1 MMNQNLN
8 QNVFAAAATTVANMT
23 TTENGHTA
31 ASTTGDA
38 LLDLYG
44 QVGALRGQDEARI
57 FALFDRAVAEDVLLA
72 AKLLFYTRDARGGV
86 GERDL
91 FRKLA
96 KYAAEKYPELLVN
109 NLELFPEFGRWD
121 DLYALADTQL
131 GKAAFKVLYNQYSH
145 DICRVNTKEP
155 ISLVGKWLKS
165 CNASSPETKRLGKLT
180 AKQFGLDEK
189 TYRQGLTMLRN
200 RIRIVETQMSKGE
213 WGKID
218 YEKLPSKAGLQY
230 REAFKR
236 HDEERYKGY
245 LEAVK
250 NGEKKINAK
259 MNTPQDLVHAYGS
272 RPGGV
277 NGSEDPTIEA
287 MWKNLP
293 DYIHSDENVL
303 CMVDVSGSMY
313 GRPIEVSTGLGM
325 YFAQHN
331 RGAFHNLFMTF
342 ESMPRFRKLDD
353 EKSFREN
360 LLDVLNVPWG
370 GSTDLNRACES
381 MLDFA
386 IRNHVPQKDMP
397 TRLIIISDME
407 IDEATGY
414 WGYNVDFSNILH
426 IDELRQMYER
436 AGYSMPQVIYWNV
449 ESRGNHFQTRS
460 DVPGAMLAS
469 GSSPAVFEAVMEM
482 KDLEITPYMA
492 MLEVLN
498 GSRYE
503 TVTVASRA

>member
-23 TTENGHTA
+23 TTENGHAA
-31 ASTTGDA
+31 ASTTGSK

-44 QVGALRGQDEARI
+44 QIGALRGQDEQRI
-57 FALFDRAVAEDVLLA
+57 CELFDRAVSEDPLLA
-72 AKLLFYTRDARGGV
+72 VKILFYGRDARGGT
-86 GERDL
+86 GERQV
-91 FRKLA
+91 FRTIL
-96 KYAAEKYPELLVN
+96 KYAAKKYPELIVN
-109 NLELFPEFGRWD
+109 NVKLIPEYGRWD
-121 DLYALADTQL
+121 DLYALVDTPLGGLAFRIIRDQL
-131 GKAAFKVLYNQYSH
+131 TEDLANLAAGKPV
-145 DICRVNTKEP
+145 
-155 ISLVGKWLKS
+155 SLLAKWLKS
-165 CNASSPETKRLGKLT
+165 CNASSKETRWLGKLT
-180 AKQFGLDEK
+180 ASELEISEAK
-189 TYRQGLTMLRN
+189 YRRILSTLRKA
-200 RIRIVETQMSKGE
+200 IRIVETQMSSNNWSE
-213 WGKID
+213 ID

-236 HDEERYKGY
+236 HDEERYNGY

-259 MNTPQDLVHAYGS
+259 MNTPQDLVHAYCTN
-272 RPGGV
+272 PGHV
-277 NGSEDPTIEA
+277 KDSEDPAIEA

-342 ESMPRFRKLDD
+342 ESMPRFCKLDD
-353 EKSFREN
+353 EKSFRGN
-360 LLDVLNVPWG
+360 LLNVLNAPWG

-407 IDEATGY
+407 IDEAVGQ
-414 WGYNVDFSNILH
+414 WGHRDFSNILH
-426 IDELRQMYER
+426 VDELRQMYER
-436 AGYSMPQVIYWNV
+436 ARYSMPQVIYWNV
-449 ESRGNHFQTRS
+449 ESRDNHFQTRS
-460 DVPGAMLAS
+460 NVPGTMLAS

-503 TVTVASRA
+503 TVTIASRA